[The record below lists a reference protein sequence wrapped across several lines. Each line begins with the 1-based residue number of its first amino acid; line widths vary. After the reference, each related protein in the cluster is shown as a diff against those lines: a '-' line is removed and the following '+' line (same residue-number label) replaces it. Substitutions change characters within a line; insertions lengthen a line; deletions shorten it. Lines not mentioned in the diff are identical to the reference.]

1 MVFYKT
7 RFSFWSWAQKYSKN
21 FWWFWNEVNST
32 NQKRSFSIPD
42 FWFIALG
49 EFGLRVVITV
59 FFLDV
64 EVNPLNEIEIWKN
77 AFKYKYSSWSKS
89 RLLEFLSWHTAC
101 PGNCS
106 SKISKIQNFQ
116 KILQIL
122 PFLFFS
128 DSGDVHFRI
137 IYRMEKGI
145 CRR

>member
-1 MVFYKT
+1 MKLGPKIFSKFLVILEWGKFNQSKT
-7 RFSFWSWAQKYSKN
+7 FFSDSRFLCNN
-21 FWWFWNEVNST
+21 FG
-32 NQKRSFSIPD
+32 QI
-42 FWFIALG
+42 
-49 EFGLRVVITV
+49 GLRVVITF

-106 SKISKIQNFQ
+106 YFKIFKKNIFKNNISYF
-116 KILQIL
+116 
-122 PFLFFS
+122 FLI
-128 DSGDVHFRI
+128 GDVSVHFRI

-145 CRR
+145 CHR